1 MFVRVEVAVRSEW
14 IDPKAQ
20 SWLRRLEL
28 SHPDL
33 RRQIRWARMLDV
45 FWIDLDV
52 PRSQMIPALREI
64 FWDPVQNWIFT
75 GDLVPSAAGERG
87 GAVDVFES
95 APHRNGRFWGIERR
109 YRPGVTD
116 NVARTVLEAFEIFLG
131 KTAAPARVA
140 SGSLLMLEG
149 PPLAEQALE
158 VLARESFCNELIE
171 SWTLIPDQELRK
183 SERFHPD
190 QVRLEF
196 PRMHLRP
203 VTAPETFDLM
213 PLSEKQLQDL
223 SASRFWAL
231 DISEMRTIRDYFIME
246 SERGTRREQGLCLPT
261 DVELEILA
269 QTWSEHCKH
278 KIFAAEVHYNDESPQ
293 ASRKP
298 IPARIEGLFAHT
310 IAGVTAQIQRSWLL
324 SVFKDNGGIL
334 AFDEEDAICIKAETH
349 NSPSALDPYGGALT
363 GIVGVNRDIL
373 GCGRGAKPIFN
384 TDVFCLAAP
393 DYAQILPDRILHPRR
408 ILEGVR
414 RGVEHGGNKSGV
426 PTINGALVFDD
437 RYLGKPLVYCGTGG
451 MMPRLSAGVPC
462 ERKEIYPGDRV
473 IMVGGRIGKDG
484 IHGATFSSLALD
496 ERSPSSA
503 VQLGDPITQKRMAD
517 FLLEARDLGLY
528 RTLTDN
534 GAGGLSSSV
543 GELARLCGGAE
554 IDVSLAKTK
563 YPGLKPY
570 ELVVSE
576 SQERMTCAVPPERL
590 QEFLSLAARRAVEVS
605 DLGEFKNSGFF
616 HVKYQGKSVA
626 FLDLDF
632 LHNGNPRLTL
642 QARWKG
648 APAVASN
655 PSSTF
660 ADEVNE
666 RWLELLSRPNI
677 ASKEWLIRQYD
688 HEVQGMSVIKPLH
701 LQSVGAASGP
711 NDGAVLKPK
720 SNSWA
725 GIAVACGIQP
735 KYSDLD
741 PYIMA
746 QASVDEAIR
755 NILCVGAEYGHADSV
770 LALMDNFCWPDPV
783 KDPDK
788 MGALVRACYGMRE
801 AALALGVPLV
811 SGKDSMKNDYRGR
824 KAGEPIEISVPP
836 TLLMTAV
843 GKLTDVRSARSSD
856 FKAEGDAIYV
866 LGGMHLGLQGSELHQ
881 LFSARIRDRGGDV
894 RQVVL
899 PGSARLPEPDWSL
912 ARRLYSW
919 LGGNNGKKHTALRS
933 AHDLSEGGLLV
944 ALAESCIARGWGAE
958 VTLPP
963 DRELWEFAF
972 GEGFHS
978 FLVSVEEAET
988 QAIEAEWVARDLP
1001 FVRLGTVRGQGEIRL
1016 TFSEG
1021 GARKTTEIRT
1031 QKLARAW
1038 NREGYWE

>member
-14 IDPKAQ
+14 IDPGAQ
-20 SWLRRLEL
+20 AWLRRLEL

-52 PRSQMIPALREI
+52 PRAQMIPALREI

-95 APHRNGRFWGIERR
+95 APHRNGKFWGVERR

-116 NVARTVLEAFEIFLG
+116 NVARTVLEAFEILLG
-131 KTAAPARVA
+131 KPATPARVS
-140 SGSLLMLEG
+140 SGALLMLEG
-149 PPLAEQALE
+149 PSLGEQALE
-158 VLARESFCNELIE
+158 TVARESFCNELIE

-196 PRMHLRP
+196 PRVHLRP
-203 VTAPETFDLM
+203 PSAPETFDLARLTEAQLEE
-213 PLSEKQLQDL
+213 LST
-223 SASRFWAL
+223 SRLWAL
-231 DISEMRTIRDYFIME
+231 NLSEMRTIRDYFKME
-246 SERGTRREQGLCLPT
+246 GERRTRQEHGLSLPT
-261 DVELEILA
+261 DVEMEILA

-278 KIFAAEVHYNDESPQ
+278 KIFAAEVHYKDESPGGDY
-293 ASRKP
+293 RR
-298 IPARIEGLFAHT
+298 IPSRIEGLFANT

-384 TDVFCLAAP
+384 TDVFCLAVP
-393 DYAQILPDRILHPRR
+393 DYAHVLPDRILHPRR

-426 PTINGALVFDD
+426 PTVNGALVFDD
-437 RYLGKPLVYCGTGG
+437 RYIGKPLVYCGTGG
-451 MMPRLSAGVPC
+451 IMPRVSAGVPC
-462 ERKEIYPGDRV
+462 EKKEIYPGDRV
-473 IMVGGRIGKDG
+473 VMVGGRIGKDG

-496 ERSPSSA
+496 ERSPSTA

-554 IDVSLAKTK
+554 IDVFKAKTK

-590 QEFLSLAARRAVEVS
+590 QEFLDLAQRRSVEVS

-616 HVKYQGKSVA
+616 HVKYDGKSVA
-626 FLDLDF
+626 LLDLDF

-642 QARWKG
+642 QAVWKG
-648 APAVASN
+648 APKVASN
-655 PSSTF
+655 PSTTF
-660 ADEVNE
+660 GDEVKE
-666 RWLELLSRPNI
+666 RLLELLSRPNI
-677 ASKEWLIRQYD
+677 ASKEWMIRQYD

-701 LQSVGAASGP
+701 SHGVGGACGP
-711 NDGAVLKPK
+711 NDGAVVKPK
-720 SNSWA
+720 PNSWA

-741 PYIMA
+741 PYVMA

-755 NILCVGAEYGHADSV
+755 NILCVGAEYGQTDAV
-770 LALMDNFCWPDPV
+770 LALTDNFCWPDPV
-783 KDPDK
+783 SDPEK

-811 SGKDSMKNDYRGR
+811 SGKDSMKNDYRGK
-824 KAGEPIEISVPP
+824 KAGEQIHIAVPP
-836 TLLMTAV
+836 TLLMTAI
-843 GKLTDVRSARSSD
+843 GKLSDVRTARSSD
-856 FKAEGDAIYV
+856 FKGEGDAIYV

-881 LFSARIRDRGGDV
+881 CYRERVRDRGGDV

-899 PGSARLPEPDWSL
+899 PGSARLPEPDWIF

-919 LGGNNGKKHTALRS
+919 LGGSNGKKHASLRS

-944 ALAESCIARGWGAE
+944 ALAEACIARGWGAD
-958 VTLPP
+958 VTLPI
-963 DRELWEFAF
+963 DRELWELSF

-978 FLVSVEEAET
+978 FLVSVEESET
-988 QAIEAEWVARDLP
+988 QAIETEWIERDLP
-1001 FVRLGTVRGQGEIRL
+1001 FVRLGSVRSHGELRL

-1021 GARKTTEIRT
+1021 DARKRVDIRT
-1031 QKLARAW
+1031 EQLARAW